1 MQNATNAVHVGTGR
15 VAQRDAPTTT
25 LVPTTTDT
33 LSFPP
38 VTFHGTEVD
47 VREFTVP
54 ATSPV
59 SDEENLTDMVWAN
72 AERFGDAVSFQRR
85 VDGTWVDLTAR
96 DFAAQVMAVAKGL
109 LAAGIQAGDRV
120 CLMSKTRY
128 EWTLLDFAIWAA
140 GGVTVP
146 VYETS
151 SAEQVEWIVSDSGAR
166 AVIVETSAHRSVVD
180 GVVDR
185 LGELRHVWQIDGPGA
200 NNTPGAVDELT
211 SLGANVTDREVHTRR
226 HSVAAEETATIV
238 YTSGTTGRPKG
249 CVLTH
254 RNLLAEVRADVAAF
268 PEILQPGNS
277 LLLFL
282 PLAHVLARALALTCV
297 YARLTVGHT
306 ADVKNLVDDLG
317 TFRPTFVVA
326 VPRVFEK
333 VYNGAKQKAHS
344 EGKGKIFDTAEAT
357 AVAYSE
363 AQDHGGAGIGLKLKH
378 AVFDRLVYSRL
389 RAALGGRCIAA
400 VSGGAP
406 LGERMAHF
414 FRGVG
419 VPVLEGY
426 GLTETSA
433 AACVNTQA
441 KLRVGTVG
449 RPVAG
454 TSVRIADDGEILIS
468 GDVVFT
474 RYWNNDQAT
483 ADSVVDGWFHSG
495 DLGSLD
501 EDGFLSITGRKK
513 EIIVTAGGKNVS
525 PAVLEDRLRAN
536 PLISQCMVVG
546 DQKPFI
552 AVLITI
558 DEEFFPAWKSQH
570 NKPEGA
576 TVADLAEDPELLA
589 ELQAAV
595 DDANNAVSKAESI
608 RKFKVLPVDF
618 TEEGGEMTPSLKLRR
633 SVVAK
638 TYAADIAAIYN

>member
-1 MQNATNAVHVGTGR
+1 
-15 VAQRDAPTTT
+15 
-25 LVPTTTDT
+25 
-33 LSFPP
+33 
-38 VTFHGTEVD
+38 
-47 VREFTVP
+47 VREFTVQT
-54 ATSPV
+54 ANPV
-59 SDEENLTDMVWAN
+59 TDEENLTDMVWAN
-72 AERFGDAVSFQRR
+72 AERFGDAVSFQRH

-96 DFAAQVMAVAKGL
+96 DFAAHVLAVAKGL
-109 LAAGIQAGDRV
+109 IAMGIQTGDRV

-146 VYETS
+146 IYETS
-151 SAEQVEWIVSDSGAR
+151 SAEQVEWIVSDSAAR
-166 AVIVETSAHRSVVD
+166 AVIVETAAHRSVVD

-185 LGELRHVWQIDGPGA
+185 LGEVRHVWQIDGPA
-200 NNTPGAVDELT
+200 AIDAPGAIDELT
-211 SLGANVTDREVHTRR
+211 ALGAGVSDQQVHDRR
-226 HSVAAEETATIV
+226 HAVRADQMATIV

-254 RNLLAEVRADVAAF
+254 RNLLAETQSAVTAF
-268 PEILQPGNS
+268 PEILRPGNS

-297 YARLTVGHT
+297 YARLAIGHT
-306 ADVKNLVDDLG
+306 ADVQNLVGDLG

-344 EGKGKIFDTAEAT
+344 EGKGKIFDLAEAT
-357 AVAYSE
+357 AVAFSE
-363 AQDHGGAGIGLKLKH
+363 SQDHNGPGIGLRLKH
-378 AVFDRLVYSRL
+378 AVMDRLVYTKL
-389 RAALGGRCIAA
+389 RAALGGRCTAA

-441 KLRVGTVG
+441 ALRVGTVG

-454 TSVRIADDGEILIS
+454 TSVRIDYDGEILIH
-468 GDVVFT
+468 GDVVF
-474 RYWNNDQAT
+474 REYWNNEQASKESL
-483 ADSVVDGWFHSG
+483 DGGWFRTG
-495 DLGSLD
+495 DLGALD
-501 EDGFLSITGRKK
+501 ADGFLRITGRKK

-525 PAVLEDRLRAN
+525 PAVLEDRLRAH

-552 AVLITI
+552 AVLVTI
-558 DEEFFPAWKSQH
+558 DEEFFPAWKAQH
-570 NKPEGA
+570 HKPAAA
-576 TVADLAEDPELLA
+576 TVADLATDPDLVA
-589 ELQAAV
+589 DIQAAV
-595 DDANNAVSKAESI
+595 DDANKAVSKAESI
-608 RKFKVLPVDF
+608 RKFRVLPVDF
-618 TEEGGEMTPSLKLRR
+618 TEENGEMTPSLKLRR
-633 SVVAK
+633 AVVAK
-638 TYAADIAAIYN
+638 TYAGDIAAIYA

>member
-1 MQNATNAVHVGTGR
+1 
-15 VAQRDAPTTT
+15 
-25 LVPTTTDT
+25 
-33 LSFPP
+33 
-38 VTFHGTEVD
+38 
-47 VREFTVP
+47 VREVTVQAP
-54 ATSPV
+54 SSVT
-59 SDEENLTDMVWAN
+59 DEENLTDMVWAN
-72 AERFGDAVSFQRR
+72 AERFGDAVSFQRH

-96 DFAAQVMAVAKGL
+96 DFAAQVLAVAKGL
-109 LAAGIQAGDRV
+109 IAIGIEAGDRV
-120 CLMSKTRY
+120 CLMAKTRY

-166 AVIVETSAHRSVVD
+166 AVIVETPAHRSLVD

-185 LGELRHVWQIDGPGA
+185 TGEVRHVWQIDGPAAGGA
-200 NNTPGAVDELT
+200 PGVVDELT
-211 SLGANVTDREVHTRR
+211 ALGGSVTDQQVHDRR
-226 HSVAAEETATIV
+226 HSVTADQVATIV

-254 RNLLAEVRADVAAF
+254 RNLLAEVRADVGAF

-282 PLAHVLARALALTCV
+282 PLAHVLARAIALTCV
-297 YARLTVGHT
+297 YARLTIGHT
-306 ADVKNLVDDLG
+306 ADVKNLVADLA

-344 EGKGKIFDTAEAT
+344 EGKGRIFDAAEAT

-363 AQDHGGAGIGLKLKH
+363 SLDHGGPGIGLRLRH
-378 AVFDRLVYSRL
+378 LVFDRLVYSRL
-389 RAALGGRCIAA
+389 RAALGGRCVAA

-433 AACVNTQA
+433 AAAVNTQSA
-441 KLRVGTVG
+441 LRVGTVG
-449 RPVAG
+449 RPIAG
-454 TSVRIADDGEILIS
+454 TSVRIADDGEILVS
-468 GDVVFT
+468 GDVVFQ
-474 RYWNNDQAT
+474 RYWNNDAAT
-483 ADSVVDGWFHSG
+483 DEALDDGWFHTG

-501 EDGFLSITGRKK
+501 ADGFLRITGRKK

-525 PAVLEDRLRAN
+525 PAVLEDRLRAH

-552 AVLITI
+552 AVLVTL
-558 DEEFFPAWKSQH
+558 DDEFFPTWKAQH
-570 NKPEGA
+570 HKPESA
-576 TVADLAEDPELLA
+576 TVADLTDDPDLLA
-589 ELQAAV
+589 EIQAAV
-595 DDANNAVSKAESI
+595 DEANQAVSKAESI
-608 RKFKVLPVDF
+608 RKFRVLPADF
-618 TEEGGEMTPSLKLRR
+618 TEAKGEITPSLKLRR
-633 SVVAK
+633 AIVGKA
-638 TYAADIAAIYN
+638 YAEDIAAIYR